1 MAKLHL
7 ESSNSDALLQV
18 EYKTMGA
25 NVVLKAGPGRS
36 RIQSRPGALTL
47 SADESSPD
55 SVLELLHGPQGRV
68 QSQGGAWRPTAT
80 GRSQCRAPPA

>member
-1 MAKLHL
+1 
-7 ESSNSDALLQV
+7 
-18 EYKTMGA
+18 MGA

-55 SVLELLHGPQGRV
+55 GVLELLHGPQGRV
-68 QSQGGAWRPTAT
+68 QITGGRLASDGHRPLTVSGAAGVSVAAGRDLNLTAAVNH
-80 GRSQCRAPPA
+80 GP